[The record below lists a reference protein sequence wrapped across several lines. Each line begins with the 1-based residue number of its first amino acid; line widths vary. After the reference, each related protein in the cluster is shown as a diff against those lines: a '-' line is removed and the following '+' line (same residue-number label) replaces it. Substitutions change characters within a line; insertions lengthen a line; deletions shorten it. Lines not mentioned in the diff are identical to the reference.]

1 MPRSNNRNSCSDN
14 RVEAIGV
21 AVADGSKTTIYIS
34 IEGQPLAQPR
44 PRFRVLSNG
53 RSWMYN
59 PAMHPKTELA
69 QKVRAALREIGLS
82 VESAPLFTTYLG
94 LTIKF
99 GVSDMSK
106 DLDNMMKF
114 IMDVLEDAN
123 VYGNDRAVLK
133 LHAEKL
139 MSRSGFTEVEI
150 SPISGYTED
159 LSVTSAIL
167 FRRPRS
173 DI

>member
-1 MPRSNNRNSCSDN
+1 M
-14 RVEAIGV
+14 GV
-21 AVADGSKTTIYIS
+21 AVSDASRTTIYIS

-53 RSWMYN
+53 RAWMYN

-69 QKVRAALREIGLS
+69 QKVAAALRQIGLS
-82 VESAPLFTTYLG
+82 VSTAPLFTTYLD

-123 VYGNDRAVLK
+123 IYGNDRAVLK
-133 LHAEKL
+133 LRAEKML
-139 MSRSGFTEVEI
+139 SSSGFTHVEL
-150 SPISGYTED
+150 SPISGNTD
-159 LSVTSAIL
+159 LPITSAIL
-167 FRRPRS
+167 FQTKPKS
-173 DI
+173 SI